1 MNHFSYDV
9 LRKEKVRDLQKEGMT
24 SQAFHRSGAPKLMGV
39 GRLPKLM
46 LGLLGILGLLGLL
59 IR

>member
-9 LRKEKVRDLQKEGMT
+9 MRKEKVRDLQKEGMR
-24 SQAFHRSGAPKLMGV
+24 SQAFYRSGARKSDLLRG
-39 GRLPKLM
+39 LPRLM

>member
-1 MNHFSYDV
+1 MNEFFYES
-9 LRKEKVRDLQKEGMT
+9 RGKEKINDLMKEGMR
-24 SQAFHRSGAPKLMGV
+24 SQAFHRSGAAKPDLRRG
-39 GRLPKLM
+39 LSKLM

>member
-9 LRKEKVRDLQKEGMT
+9 IRKKKVHDLQGEGMR
-24 SQAFHRSGAPKLMGV
+24 SQEFHRSGASKLSVLRG
-39 GRLPKLM
+39 LPKLVLTL
-46 LGLLGILGLLGLL
+46 LGILGILGLL

>member
-1 MNHFSYDV
+1 MNHFFYES
-9 LRKEKVRDLQKEGMT
+9 RGKEKVRNLREEGMR
-24 SQAFHRSGAPKLMGV
+24 SQAFHRSGAPKLNPLRG
-39 GRLPKLM
+39 LPKLV